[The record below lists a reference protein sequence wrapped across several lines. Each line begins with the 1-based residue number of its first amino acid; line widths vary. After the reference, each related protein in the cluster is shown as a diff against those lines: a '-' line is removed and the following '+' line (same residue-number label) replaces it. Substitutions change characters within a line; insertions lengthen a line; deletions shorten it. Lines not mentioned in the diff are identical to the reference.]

1 MISSISKTDQL
12 KEIIM
17 RDIRRGRYK
26 SGDTL
31 PSIQMLCRKYGVS
44 KHTVSQALSN
54 LSELGLI
61 DTAPGKLTRIS
72 SRVSTK
78 RVDVLYVGQGPI
90 EQQEFWS
97 EIFQGIKAGFKD
109 CPDIECNVH
118 PLLFDRD
125 NPLPHA
131 DVASTSGYLMLGVC
145 SYEWLD
151 YLERFGVPAIMVY
164 DHLEGNNISHV
175 SVDYSETMQRLVDM
189 FVGRGCKRIAYIN
202 RFPVDDKPNV
212 NKEKVKQFRK
222 ALNKHGLP
230 AGEELIRNSC
240 STLDDV
246 YNATIDLLE
255 SSEPPD
261 GIFADSDIIAQ
272 GIYRA
277 LYDKKLS
284 IPDDIAVAA
293 CDNLQIGEYMT
304 PSLTTIEL
312 ARYDVGKRAALALA
326 EKMREPAKLGEI
338 TQEYITPEI
347 IVRESLPL
355 FNK

>member
-26 SGDTL
+26 GGDTL
-31 PSIQMLCRKYGVS
+31 PSIQVLCSKYGVS

-72 SRVSTK
+72 NRVSMK

-97 EIFQGIKAGFKD
+97 EIFQGIKAGFRD
-109 CPDIECNVH
+109 CSDVECNVH
-118 PLLFDRD
+118 PLLFDHD

-131 DVASTSGYLMLGVC
+131 DVANTSGYLMLGVC

-151 YLERFGVPAIMVY
+151 YLERFSVPAIMVY

-175 SVDYSETMQRLVDM
+175 SVDYSETMGRLVDM
-189 FVGRGCKRIAYIN
+189 FVERGCRRIAYIN
-202 RFPVDDKPNV
+202 RFPADDKPNV
-212 NKEKVKQFRK
+212 NKDKVKQFQK
-222 ALNKHGLP
+222 ALKKHGLP
-230 AGEELIRNSC
+230 YGEELIRNSC
-240 STLDDV
+240 GTLDHV
-246 YNATIDLLE
+246 YKATIDLLD
-255 SSEPPD
+255 SPEPPD
-261 GIFADSDIIAQ
+261 GIFADSDVITQ

-277 LYDKKLS
+277 LHDKGLS
-284 IPDDIAVAA
+284 IPNDIAVAS
-293 CDNLQIGEYMT
+293 CDNLQIGKYMT
-304 PSLTTIEL
+304 PALTTIEL
-312 ARYDVGKRAALALA
+312 SRFEVGKRAAVALA
-326 EKMREPAKLGEI
+326 AKMRDPKKCDEI

-347 IVRESLPL
+347 IVRESLPI
-355 FNK
+355 N